1 MKKGLILLGVCLLC
15 IGSAVYAEDA
25 EEETNEEDMT
35 LQERVDQIKVEIPQE
50 LLEADDVMIIQDDP
64 EVMSEEEVI
73 EENKVESL
81 IDKVKTI
88 IYRILG
94 IKK

>member
-1 MKKGLILLGVCLLC
+1 MKKELILLGVCLLC

-25 EEETNEEDMT
+25 EEETNEEEMT

-50 LLEADDVMIIQDDP
+50 LLEADDVMIIQEDP
-64 EVMSEEEVI
+64 EVMPEEEVI

>member
-1 MKKGLILLGVCLLC
+1 MKKELILLGVCLLC

-25 EEETNEEDMT
+25 EEETNEEEMT

-64 EVMSEEEVI
+64 EVMPEEEVI

>member
-1 MKKGLILLGVCLLC
+1 MKKELILLGVCLLC

-25 EEETNEEDMT
+25 EEETNEEEMT

-50 LLEADDVMIIQDDP
+50 LLEADDVMIIQEDP
-64 EVMSEEEVI
+64 EVIPEEEII
-73 EENKVESL
+73 EENKIESL

>member
-1 MKKGLILLGVCLLC
+1 MKKELILLGVCLLC

-25 EEETNEEDMT
+25 EEETNEEEMT

-88 IYRILG
+88 IYRILV

>member
-1 MKKGLILLGVCLLC
+1 MKKELILLGVCLLC

-25 EEETNEEDMT
+25 EEETDEEEMT
-35 LQERVDQIKVEIPQE
+35 LQERVDQITVEIPQE
-50 LLEADDVMIIQDDP
+50 LLEADDVMLIQDDP

-73 EENKVESL
+73 EENEVESL
-81 IDKVKTI
+81 IDKVKAT